1 MLASLEAGI
10 HGFDRCSW
18 FTFLMVVA
26 SDRSFGFPVGL
37 ASIVLAR
44 GFIVSQLHSL
54 SSFHISVHFGHSL
67 TCSLPGFV
75 GSNAPQVRSSPG
87 GWEGVKYLNRRTIEL
102 LSVIL
107 VVAMLVATAVPAYL
121 KTIQKARQVTA
132 LTSIESAQKAV
143 DSVVNDPDLSKLV
156 ASPYQSVNAR
166 TMNDMEPKFIWRDL
180 YPGQTLPEPGGLSVR
195 DLKSVFILN
204 DNNPQEL
211 WIYAVSANKEILFA
225 HGVDGIWVDSGSVPF
240 QQGFPH

>member
-1 MLASLEAGI
+1 M
-10 HGFDRCSW
+10 
-18 FTFLMVVA
+18 
-26 SDRSFGFPVGL
+26 
-37 ASIVLAR
+37 
-44 GFIVSQLHSL
+44 
-54 SSFHISVHFGHSL
+54 
-67 TCSLPGFV
+67 
-75 GSNAPQVRSSPG
+75 
-87 GWEGVKYLNRRTIEL
+87 KYLNRRTIEL

-107 VVAMLVATAVPAYL
+107 FIAMLVGTAVPVYFKA
-121 KTIQKARQVTA
+121 IQKARQVT
-132 LTSIESAQKAV
+132 TVHNIESAQRAV
-143 DSVVNDPDLSKLV
+143 DSVVNDPDLSKLAV
-156 ASPYQSVNAR
+156 GPYQSVDVR

-225 HGVDGIWVDSGSVPF
+225 HGVDGVWMDSGSVPY